1 MTDYTNYT
9 PEEFIDLID
18 EKFEDS
24 IGHIRR
30 TDVQWGIWSREM
42 NLVIRKKMESGEGD
56 KVKYGLVFGYWII
69 VSQLLDLI
77 YSYELSGWLKR
88 YLLEKKIKDKTQEGV
103 SVREA
108 LYEDS

>member
-1 MTDYTNYT
+1 MTDYINYT

-18 EKFEDS
+18 EKFGDS
-24 IGHIRR
+24 VGRIRR
-30 TDVQWGIWSREM
+30 TDLKWGIWSREM
-42 NLVIRKKMESGEGD
+42 NLVIREKMEDG
-56 KVKYGLVFGYWII
+56 KVKYGLVFGYWVI

-77 YSYELSGWLKR
+77 YNYELSGWLKR
-88 YLLEKKIKDKTQEGV
+88 FLLEKKIKEKTQEGI

>member
-1 MTDYTNYT
+1 MTDYINYT

-24 IGHIRR
+24 VGRIRR
-30 TDVQWGIWSREM
+30 TDVKWGIWSREM
-42 NLVIRKKMESGEGD
+42 NLVIREKMENVEDG
-56 KVKYGLVFGYWII
+56 KVRYGLVFGYWVI

-77 YSYELSGWLKR
+77 YNYELSGWLKR
-88 YLLEKKIKDKTQEGV
+88 FLLEKKIKEKTQEGI